1 MTRETPILRTI
12 WLAVARTTTLFRLN
26 TGMAWASGG
35 GKVTKRSDG
44 AAIVPFGRQ
53 IALGFSKPDNTP
65 LAGSSDLIG
74 WHSITITPEMVG
86 ARIAVFTAVEV
97 KRTGGGRRRPEQIT
111 FIDNVRA
118 AGGIAGFASSP
129 DDAIKII
136 SDWFPPIN

>member
-1 MTRETPILRTI
+1 MLETQTLRQI

-35 GKVTKRSDG
+35 GKVIKRADG
-44 AAIVPFGRQ
+44 AAIVPFGRP

-65 LAGSSDLIG
+65 LVGASDLIG
-74 WHSITITPEMVG
+74 WHTIVITEEMVG
-86 ARIAVFTAVEV
+86 TRVAVFTAIEV

-118 AGGIAGFASSP
+118 DGGIAGFASSP